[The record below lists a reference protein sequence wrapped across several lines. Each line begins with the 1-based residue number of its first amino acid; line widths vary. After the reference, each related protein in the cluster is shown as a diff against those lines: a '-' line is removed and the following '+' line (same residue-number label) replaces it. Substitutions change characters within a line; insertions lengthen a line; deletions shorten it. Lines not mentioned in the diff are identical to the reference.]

1 MVQLPVVSAQ
11 TEKGIVFYLVDKHQ
25 RQKKYDLPLYK
36 DYNVAWLK
44 DEVRGLFRTEQVMFD
59 LSDKTRTYESTE
71 PTLYIVPLQE
81 SLSSFKAKLK
91 PLKLL
96 VRPLSELELA
106 VPYA

>member
-1 MVQLPVVSAQ
+1 MMVQLPVVSAQ

-59 LSDKTRTYESTE
+59 LSDKSRTYESTE
-71 PTLYIVPLQE
+71 
-81 SLSSFKAKLK
+81 
-91 PLKLL
+91 
-96 VRPLSELELA
+96 
-106 VPYA
+106 

>member
-1 MVQLPVVSAQ
+1 MMVQLPVVSAQ

-59 LSDKTRTYESTE
+59 LSDKTRTYESTRAFFIFSA
-71 PTLYIVPLQE
+71 PTGVAE
-81 SLSSFKAKLK
+81 
-91 PLKLL
+91 L
-96 VRPLSELELA
+96 VQSEAEA
-106 VPYA
+106 A